1 MIPQL
6 DLHGIK
12 HEDVSRRCDK
22 FLTSIWGNHDCIDI
36 ITGNSDRMKQIV
48 IAVVRSYGFNYLD
61 GDFYN
66 RGYISV
72 LN

>member
-36 ITGNSDRMKQIV
+36 ITGNSDQMKQ
-48 IAVVRSYGFNYLD
+48 AVVEALKPYDVEIRPT
-61 GDFYN
+61 FYN
-66 RGYISV
+66 SAILRIY
-72 LN
+72 L

>member
-36 ITGNSDRMKQIV
+36 ITGNSDQMKQ
-48 IAVVRSYGFNYLD
+48 VVVEALKPYDVEIRPTLYNSSILRIYL
-61 GDFYN
+61 
-66 RGYISV
+66 
-72 LN
+72 